1 MVNAGLKSNADNP
14 GVLVSHARIMQLDD
28 IIRRASERSPAP
40 TMEERL
46 ADRMY
51 LEGLN
56 TARAILLAKE

>member
-1 MVNAGLKSNADNP
+1 MVNAGFKPKTDNP
-14 GVLVSHARIMQLDD
+14 GVLVSNERIRQLDD
-28 IIRRASERSPAP
+28 FIRRASERSPAP